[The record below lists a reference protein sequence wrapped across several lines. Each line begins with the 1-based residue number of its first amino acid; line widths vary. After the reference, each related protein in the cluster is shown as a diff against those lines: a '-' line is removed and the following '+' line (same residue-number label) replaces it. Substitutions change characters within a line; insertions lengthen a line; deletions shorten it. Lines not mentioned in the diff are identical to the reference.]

1 MKLKFVCIK
10 NLNTFIWEFI
20 RKCKV
25 LRHFSI
31 FIYNTIILWYYLN
44 NFVFFLGAENAAA
57 EAGVKESTD
66 FLTRR
71 YDEFRNRGY
80 NRDHDDDDD
89 DDNDDDDDDDRD
101 YGRYNEDDD
110 EEEDDKMSAVAE
122 EKGDSGRTTLFC

>member
-1 MKLKFVCIK
+1 M
-10 NLNTFIWEFI
+10 
-20 RKCKV
+20 